1 MTLKTPAVIAV
12 ANLNLEALS
21 ALRMLRIAASE
32 MLVMVQVS
40 VRARRWFAV
49 QMIPVPYVP
58 VIQNW
63 VAYQRLVV

>member
-21 ALRMLRIAASE
+21 ALRMLRIAVSE

-49 QMIPVPYVP
+49 QMIRVPYVP